1 MDVIASNLANIETT
15 ATPEGGPYRRAMVV
29 FEPRQNPSRSRR
41 TEGAPSGVQV
51 SAIIQDDLPPRR
63 VHQPGHPQAD
73 QEGFVAYPN
82 IDLVTEMVDLMAAT
96 RAYEANTA
104 VLQTTR
110 TITQQTLDLG
120 RA

>member
-29 FEPRQNPSRSRR
+29 FEPRQNASRFSRNAK
-41 TEGAPSGVQV
+41 APGGVQV
-51 SAIIQDDLPPRR
+51 SAIILDDLPPRR

-73 QEGFVAYPN
+73 ADGFVDYPN

-104 VLQTTR
+104 ALQTTR
-110 TITQQTLDLG
+110 TITQQTLDIG